1 MALRLREIR
10 QRKALSQ
17 QDLAERAG
25 VGEATICRIEQ
36 GRVRPRPSTLRKL
49 AAALGIA
56 PEELTEDNK
65 MAAG

>member
-1 MALRLREIR
+1 MALRLRQIR

-17 QDLAERAG
+17 QDLAQRAG
-25 VGEATICRIEQ
+25 VGEATISRIEQ

-49 AAALGIA
+49 AAALGVA

-65 MAAG
+65 LAAG